1 MPKRSVEAAWKLLVD
16 GYLPFVRERAGRIN
30 PDLPDPPGTEPN
42 WIPAIAVA
50 VVSLE
55 PRFEQTA
62 ALGVRSLQ
70 APHPVDQ
77 HTAFPL
83 ASLSKPFASTT
94 VALLMAERHGQPSGK
109 TLAWSDEV
117 PRLSIA
123 RKLTYANLF
132 SHRSGLPDHA
142 GDLLEDLG
150 FDRDTILDQLGRLA
164 LNPIDRYAYTNF
176 GLTAAA
182 VRAADTAGEAWEDLA
197 DRLLYRKLDMHSTSS
212 HFETFRVRENRS
224 WGHRRG
230 ENDRFVTG
238 TQRNPDAQ
246 SPAGGVTSSAHDL
259 IAWMKLQLGD
269 RDTLR
274 KAGLEDFEWIEQ
286 THRRYIAEE
295 SYGYGWNV
303 QTDDKGRVSMLSHSG
318 AFDMGAGTSV
328 ALWPQEK
335 LGIVALTNAEPTGAA
350 EALCAGF
357 RQLFDDD
364 QLTVEQLQTRKGPS
378 REHPDRQLTF
388 LANVAHSMRAL
399 LRPPRRDAGEPTPGE
414 PFVFEGTYAS
424 DFYGQ
429 ARIAFEGSSLVMYLG
444 KRTAGF
450 DERYVLRG
458 TGAPNVFV
466 YDTHGEYGALN
477 NRVEFLRGDDT
488 QPDRVRLWNLFV
500 TYPQSLDA
508 PSNGVCPLD
517 GVIRAWSV
525 VCTTPGAVSLTVI
538 HEGDPTI
545 YTFPAVN
552 VVIGTN
558 RFANANIEIRA
569 GDRIGFLSNAEPNTY
584 QQQLGANVTSL
595 DFEIDREGTFIRV
608 HGGP

>member
-1 MPKRSVEAAWKLLVD
+1 MPKRSVETAWKLLVD

-42 WIPAIAVA
+42 WVPAIAVA

-55 PRFEQTA
+55 PTFEQTA

-83 ASLSKPFASTT
+83 ASLSKPLASTT
-94 VALLMAERHGQPSGK
+94 VALLVAERQGQPPEEK
-109 TLAWSDEV
+109 LAWSNEV

-123 RKLTYANLF
+123 RQLTYANLF

-142 GDLLEDLG
+142 GDVLEDLG
-150 FDRDTILDQLGRLA
+150 FDRDTILDQLGKLA

-182 VRAADTAGEAWEDLA
+182 VRAAELAGETWEDLA
-197 DRLLYRKLDMHSTSS
+197 DRLLYRRLDMHSTSS
-212 HFETFRVRENRS
+212 RFETFRARENRT

-230 ENDRFVTG
+230 EDGRFFTAA

-259 IAWMKLQLGD
+259 IAWVKLQLGD
-269 RDTLR
+269 RDMLR
-274 KAGLEDFEWIEQ
+274 KVGLEHFEWIEQ
-286 THRRYIAEE
+286 THRRYIDEE

-303 QTDDKGRVSMLSHSG
+303 QTDDDGRVTMLSHSG

-328 ALWPQEK
+328 ALWPQET

-378 REHPDRQLTF
+378 REHPDRPLTF
-388 LANVAHSMRAL
+388 LANVADSMRAQ
-399 LRPPRRDAGEPTPGE
+399 LRPPRRDAGPPTPGKR
-414 PFVFEGTYAS
+414 FAFEGTYAS
-424 DFYGQ
+424 DFYGE
-429 ARIAFEGSSLVMYLG
+429 ARFAFESSSWVMYLG
-444 KRTAGF
+444 KKTADF
-450 DERYVLRG
+450 DNRYVLRP
-458 TGAPNVFV
+458 TSAPNVFV
-466 YDTHGEYGALN
+466 YDSRGEYGAPD
-477 NRVEFLRGDDT
+477 NRVEFLRGDDS

-500 TYPQSLDA
+500 THPQSLAA
-508 PSNGVCPLD
+508 PGNGVCPLD
-517 GVIRAWSV
+517 GVVRAWSV
-525 VCTTPGAVSLTVI
+525 VCTTPGTVSLTMI
-538 HEGDPTI
+538 REGDPTI
-545 YTFPAVN
+545 YMSPAVN

-558 RFANANIEIRA
+558 RFADANIEVRA
-569 GDRIGFLSNAEPNTY
+569 GDQNRVSVRRRAEHVSAATGR
-584 QQQLGANVTSL
+584 QCDVARLR
-595 DFEIDREGTFIRV
+595 DRPRR
-608 HGGP
+608 HLRARA